1 MKILID
7 YSKTSQKV
15 ISVENADYM
24 GDYVLEILFSDQ
36 SRKKVSYK
44 EFLSKSQHHS
54 IIKYLNEESFSKFKI
69 IDGNLNWNDCEM
81 IFSISDLY
89 EGKI

>member
-1 MKILID
+1 
-7 YSKTSQKV
+7 
-15 ISVENADYM
+15 
-24 GDYVLEILFSDQ
+24 
-36 SRKKVSYK
+36 VSFK

-81 IFSISDLY
+81 IFPISDLY